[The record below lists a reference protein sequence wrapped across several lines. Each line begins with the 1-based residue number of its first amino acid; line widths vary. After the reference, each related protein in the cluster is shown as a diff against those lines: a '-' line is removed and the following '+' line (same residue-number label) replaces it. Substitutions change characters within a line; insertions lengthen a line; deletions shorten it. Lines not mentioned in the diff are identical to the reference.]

1 MKSLYSMTGYAEAA
15 AQMQGAHP
23 ALAVRVEL
31 RSVNGRFLDL
41 NWKLPDEAR
50 ASEPQLRALLAGALR
65 RGKVECRV
73 TVEQPQGAGA
83 QPDSQVVE
91 QLLQAEA
98 ALRAR
103 APHLRPLSVGDL
115 WRLAATQ
122 AGTRVDAQQLGAA
135 LLHATETALAALQ
148 SARAAEGQRLGA
160 FMLAR
165 CAQLH
170 DWARK
175 AEQLAPQ
182 AVLRQQERFVA
193 RFNEALQAVG
203 AAGDAEA
210 MRERTLQETAA
221 YAMRIDVAEEISRL
235 LGHIEAVRSVIA
247 GGGEV
252 GKRLDFLIQ
261 ELHREANTLG
271 SKSALAELSEL
282 AVDMKVCI
290 EQMREQVQNL
300 E

>member
-15 AQMQGAHP
+15 APVPGAQP

-41 NWKLPDEAR
+41 NWRLPDEAR
-50 ASEPQLRALLAGALR
+50 AAEPQLRALLAGALR

-73 TVEQPQGAGA
+73 TIEQPQGAYA
-83 QPDSQVVE
+83 QPDAHAVE

-98 ALRAR
+98 ALRQR

-115 WRLAATQ
+115 WRLASTQ
-122 AGTRVDAQQLGAA
+122 TGARVDAQQLGATLQRVA
-135 LLHATETALAALQ
+135 ETALAALQ
-148 SARAAEGQRLGA
+148 AARSAEGQRLGA
-160 FMLAR
+160 FLLAR
-165 CAQLH
+165 CAQLQE
-170 DWARK
+170 WAQQ
-175 AEQLAPQ
+175 AERLAPQ
-182 AVLRQQERFVA
+182 AVARQQERFVA
-193 RFNEALQAVG
+193 RVGEALQAAG
-203 AAGDAEA
+203 AEGDSEA
-210 MRERTLQETAA
+210 MRERVLQETAA

-235 LGHIEAVRSVIA
+235 LGHVDAVRTVIG

-271 SKSALAELSEL
+271 SKSALAELSER